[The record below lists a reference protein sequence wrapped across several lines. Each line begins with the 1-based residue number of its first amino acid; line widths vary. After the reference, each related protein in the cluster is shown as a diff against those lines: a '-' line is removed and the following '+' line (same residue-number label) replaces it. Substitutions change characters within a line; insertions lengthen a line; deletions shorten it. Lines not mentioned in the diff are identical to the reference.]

1 MNPSEVQAWIMAASV
16 LVNTGTVAWD
26 TVSGWIRSSHK
37 AATDAELNAILESV
51 KADADRRAEMARKDS
66 GQ

>member
-1 MNPSEVQAWIMAASV
+1 MDPNQIQAWIMAASV

-26 TVSGWIRSSHK
+26 TVSGWIHSSHGGM
-37 AATDAELNAILESV
+37 TDAELNAILEGV